1 MNKFKMTALAV
12 ITFFCQLNAQNYSG
26 VAESH
31 YAGYLGLEINPANV
45 VTPYFRA
52 DINFINYNFSLV
64 NDYASITQDS
74 LFNGTGDFFDR
85 LSYKENGS
93 DQANL
98 ALNGEITFVSG
109 LVSINDK
116 MGIGFGVKSKFL
128 LNARGI
134 NKDLL
139 QMAASGLEDSTYFG
153 SSYQDDYSYLS
164 AMAWNEYSV
173 TFGAEIFKTRNHRVK
188 VGGAVKLL
196 QSVGSFYVH
205 AKDISY
211 EFYNADTI
219 LNASGEISFGGD
231 SDLLDLFNGRGNT
244 DFINTFGG
252 SDFGFAVDFGGVYEY
267 RTADD
272 EKYKLKVGLSFHDIG
287 FVSFQKDQTSSN
299 TVTFKNPTFD
309 LNMFDGIDYLYNIND
324 IIINDTTGQFNYEQG
339 EDGYLMQTPS
349 RMNLFVDYN
358 VIKGFY
364 VSFLSEISLYDRNN
378 PHKVVGINTF
388 QLTPRYDFK
397 WFGFALP
404 ISYVQNSGFH
414 LGLGLR
420 VGPVF
425 VGSSNMLDIFTVGN
439 KIDKFNAYF
448 GFRIPLY
455 KKV

>member
-1 MNKFKMTALAV
+1 MSKFKMTLLAV
-12 ITFFCQLNAQNYSG
+12 VTFFCQVQAQNYSG

-31 YAGYLGLEINPANV
+31 YAGYLGLGINPANV

-52 DINFINYNFSLV
+52 DINFISPNFSLV
-64 NDYASITQDS
+64 NDYASISQDS
-74 LFNGTGDFFDR
+74 LFNGTGDFFNR
-85 LSYKENGS
+85 LTYKEGGS

-98 ALNGEITFVSG
+98 AFNGEINYIGG
-109 LVSINDK
+109 LVSINEK
-116 MGIGFGVKSKFL
+116 MGIGFGIKTKML

-134 NKDLL
+134 NKDLI
-139 QMAASGLEDSTYFG
+139 QMSASGLEDSTFFG
-153 SSYQDDYSYLS
+153 ASYKDDYSYLS
-164 AMAWNEYSV
+164 AMAWNEYSI
-173 TFGAEIFKTRNHRVK
+173 TFGAEVFNTGNHYVK

-211 EFYNADTI
+211 EFYNEDTI

-231 SDLLDLFNGRGNT
+231 EDILDLFNGRGNAG
-244 DFINTFGG
+244 FANQFSGG
-252 SDFGFAVDFGGVYEY
+252 DFGFAVDFGGVYEY
-267 RTADD
+267 RPDS
-272 EKYKLKVGLSFHDIG
+272 EKAYKLKVGLSFHDIG
-287 FVSFQKDQTSSN
+287 FVSFAKDQTSSN
-299 TVTFKNPTFD
+299 TVTFKNSTFD
-309 LNMFDGIDYLYNIND
+309 INMFDGIDYLYDINNI
-324 IIINDTTGQFNYEQG
+324 ILLDTNQFNHDQG
-339 EDGYLMQTPS
+339 ADGYLMQTPS

-358 VIKGFY
+358 VTKGFY
-364 VSFLSEISLYDRNN
+364 VSFLSEVSLYDRNN

-397 WFGFALP
+397 WFGFAMP

-414 LGLGLR
+414 LGLGFR

-425 VGSSNMLDIFTVGN
+425 LGSSNMLDIFTVGN

>member
-1 MNKFKMTALAV
+1 MSKLKMTALAV
-12 ITFFCQLNAQNYSG
+12 ITFFCQLQAQNYSG

-31 YAGYLGLEINPANV
+31 YAGYLGLGVNPANV

-52 DINFINYNFSLV
+52 DINFISPNFSLV
-64 NDYASITQDS
+64 NDYATLSQDS
-74 LFNGTGDFFDR
+74 LINGTGDFFDR
-85 LSYKENGS
+85 LNYKNNGS

-98 ALNGEITFVSG
+98 TLNGEINFIGG

-116 MGIGFGVKSKFL
+116 MGIGFGIKNKFS

-134 NKDLL
+134 NKDLI
-139 QMAASGLEDSTYFG
+139 QMSASGLEDSTFYG
-153 SSYQDDYSYLS
+153 STYQDDYSYLS
-164 AMAWNEYSV
+164 AMSWNEYSV
-173 TFGAEIFKTRNHRVK
+173 TFGAEVFNTGDHYIK
-188 VGGAVKLL
+188 VGGTVKLL

-211 EFYNADTI
+211 EFYDADTI
-219 LNASGEISFGGD
+219 LNASGQISFGGNKRT
-231 SDLLDLFNGRGNT
+231 LDLFNGRPNF
-244 DFINTFGG
+244 DFINSFSG

-267 RTADD
+267 RPDS
-272 EKYKLKVGLSFHDIG
+272 EKEYKLKVGLSFHDIG

-299 TVTFKNPTFD
+299 TITFKNSTFD
-309 LNMFDGIDYLYNIND
+309 INMFDGINDLEDIND
-324 IIINDTTGQFNYEQG
+324 VILDDTSQFNYDQG
-339 EDGYLMQTPS
+339 ADGYLMQTPS

-378 PHKVVGINTF
+378 PYKVVGINTF

-397 WFGFALP
+397 WFGFAMP

-414 LGLGLR
+414 LGLGFR
-420 VGPVF
+420 VGPVYF
-425 VGSSNMLDIFTVGN
+425 GSSNMLDIFGAGE

-455 KKV
+455 KAL